1 MSASE
6 RDEAKRAAWQEDV
19 QQMPACTLVFVDES
33 GSHTSLTP
41 LYGWAPK
48 NERAY
53 GVTPRNRGPNTTI
66 LGALSPQGVQAAMTL
81 EGAAD
86 TIAFE
91 VFIEQVLAPT
101 LQPGQTV
108 VMDNLSIHKSQ
119 TTRQLIEK
127 CGCTLLFLPAYSPD
141 FSPIE
146 QAWSKL
152 KTYLR
157 RVGARTKEALEA
169 AIGDGLQFITPHDA
183 QGWFKHCGYSC

>member
-6 RDEAKRAAWQEDV
+6 RDEAKRIAWREDV
-19 QQMPACTLVFVDES
+19 QQVPTDTLIFVDES
-33 GSHTSLTP
+33 GSHTSMTP

-48 NERAY
+48 DERAY
-53 GVTPRNRGPNTTI
+53 GVTPRNRGQNTTI
-66 LGALSPQGVQAAMTL
+66 LGALSAQGVQAAMTL

-91 VFIEQVLAPT
+91 VFIKQVLVPT
-101 LQPGQTV
+101 LEPGQTV
-108 VMDNLSIHKSQ
+108 VMDNLSIHKSH
-119 TTRQLIEK
+119 TTRELIEN

-152 KTYLR
+152 KAYLR
-157 RVGARTKEALEA
+157 RVGARAKEALEE
-169 AIGDGLQFITPHDA
+169 AIGDGLQLITPQDA